1 MGSLF
6 ARQWLGLRRS
16 SRRLQ
21 PYRHARPAPRRLG
34 FELLEPRLA
43 PANWSGDIPDGTIWD
58 NTQVQA
64 ITGNAHVPA
73 GATLTIQA
81 GTVIQFNGGTNLTVD
96 GRLDAPG
103 TAAAPVTFTSY
114 RDASP
119 LGGADG
125 GFPGDWGAVK
135 FEARSSGTLN
145 HVAIRYGGHS
155 GAYLPGELIL
165 AAGVPVSGSTVSKSV
180 TAGVRVTGSSPALGD
195 DTFTANGG
203 AALSLDMAAQPAVTA
218 PAVRGNGTDAA
229 VLDGGPVSGTV
240 T

>member
-1 MGSLF
+1 N
-6 ARQWLGLRRS
+6 
-16 SRRLQ
+16 
-21 PYRHARPAPRRLG
+21 PA
-34 FELLEPRLA
+34 LLYRLA
-43 PANWSGDIPDGTIWD
+43 TDVT
-58 NTQVQA
+58 
-64 ITGNAHVPA
+64 VPA
-73 GATLTIQA
+73 GAALTIGAGQA
-81 GTVIQFNGGTNLTVD
+81 VQFNGGTNLTVD

-125 GFPGDWGAVK
+125 GLPGDWGAVR
-135 FEARSSGTLN
+135 FDAGSSGTLN
-145 HVAIRYGGHS
+145 HVAIRYGGYS
-155 GAYLPGELIL
+155 GGYLPGELIL
-165 AAGVPVSGSTVSKSV
+165 AAGVPVSGSTISKSV

-218 PAVRGNGTDAA
+218 PAVQGNGTDAA

-240 T
+240 AWNNPALLY